1 MAEKNKGNGGDEIR
15 KVKGKGLLQPVEE
28 ELRQMIVKTVKK
40 IVRHCGNIV
49 TEIIKVCSNLPKLP
63 YLLGL

>member
-1 MAEKNKGNGGDEIR
+1 
-15 KVKGKGLLQPVEE
+15 
-28 ELRQMIVKTVKK
+28 MIAKIVRK

-49 TEIIKVCSNLPKLP
+49 TEIIRVCSNLPKLP